1 MSTETQSG
9 LKPLAGVSVGE
20 AGDDLFAFAAS
31 DIPRLPLGYSLDDTC
46 GKTGLGELGL
56 LWARSGAGKSTLVLN
71 VIANTPDIPTVV
83 FNMEMTARR
92 QWEWLLAM
100 SFPLDTPAK
109 DVEDV
114 LRAGVDHP
122 RYAEI
127 LEAADS
133 MKQVYSHLHFV
144 SPSKAPTV
152 DELKVTVWDY
162 EAQTGVRPLRVF
174 VDHLTLMKGAR
185 DYEGV
190 GAMASEL
197 HKWSMTEGITVVCL
211 QQTGRGGFD
220 GGRNDGHI
228 PVTLSSGVYAGE
240 HDADWVWGLY
250 RPEKDPRFKKQRWDF
265 KKEEEYEKML
275 LDLQGVQGQVFLQCV
290 KNRPYGE
297 LNDRGIPLYYN
308 SHSRRLV
315 EYR

>member
-1 MSTETQSG
+1 MGAEKAVAVS
-9 LKPLAGVSVGE
+9 PLTGVSVSE
-20 AGDDLFAFAAS
+20 AGADLFAFAAA
-31 DIPRLPLGYSLDDTC
+31 DTPRLPLGYSLDDTC
-46 GKTGLGELGL
+46 GKMGLGELAL

-71 VIANTPDIPTVV
+71 IIANTPAVPTVV

-100 SFPLDTPAK
+100 SFDLDTPAK

-114 LRAGVDHP
+114 LRAGKEHP
-122 RYAEI
+122 KYGEI

-133 MKQVYSHLHFV
+133 MPQVYPHLHFV
-144 SPSKAPTV
+144 SPSKAPIV

-162 EAQTGVRPLRVF
+162 EARTGTRPLRVF

-197 HKWSMTEGITVVCL
+197 HKWSMKEAIDVICL
-211 QQTGRGGFD
+211 QQTGRGGND

-240 HDADWVWGLY
+240 HDADWIYGLY

-265 KKEEEYEKML
+265 KKADDYEKML
-275 LDLQGVQGQVFLQCV
+275 NDLQDCKGKVYLQLV

-297 LNDRGIPLYYN
+297 LRDVGIALHYN
-308 SHSRRLV
+308 PHSRRLV